1 MSIKGYLETLKG
13 LLATRDACKHDFG
26 GLPDYLKKKSPQF
39 RMFLDSDLTSSI
51 GCRIKKQWAD
61 AIITGIRSHFPK
73 NEKAEKVAT
82 KIGNWIGEKA
92 NSFMDRVKLAHHYYN
107 GRITIDQYLDKRS
120 EQIQATFIN
129 VVDKCKKN
137 SWLLRTAIYRKL
149 ELWGVS
155 NPQDMMATILK
166 VTGVR
171 TATKTVTTLVDKV
184 VKSPKTK
191 ELIQAGIVT
200 FHEGVNLA
208 TNACRT
214 INEKVV
220 QPVVKTIAKA
230 IERPAEIIV
239 DCAVKGYQAAKR
251 GIQKGW
257 NWLKNTAKKFF

>member
-51 GCRIKKQWAD
+51 SIAIKKQWSD
-61 AIITGIRSHFPK
+61 AIVNNIRSHFPK
-73 NEKAEKVAT
+73 NEKADKLAI
-82 KIGNWIGEKA
+82 KIGNWIGEKT
-92 NSFMDRVKLAHHYYN
+92 NSFMDRVKLTHHYYK

-120 EQIQATFIN
+120 EQIQANFIN

-137 SWLLRTAIYRKL
+137 SWIIRAAIYSHL
-149 ELWGVS
+149 EQWGIPNAETLVG
-155 NPQDMMATILK
+155 NILK

-171 TATKTVTTLVDKV
+171 AITKKTTAIIDKV

-191 ELIQAGIVT
+191 ELIQAGIATV
-200 FHEGVNLA
+200 HEGVNLV
-208 TNACRT
+208 TKACRT

-220 QPVVKTIAKA
+220 QPVVRTIAKV
-230 IERPAEIIV
+230 IERPAEKV
-239 DCAVKGYQAAKR
+239 VECAVKGYNALKT
-251 GIQKGW
+251 GVQKGW
-257 NWLKNTAKKFF
+257 NWIKNAAKKFL

>member
-51 GCRIKKQWAD
+51 GIAIKKQWAD

-137 SWLLRTAIYRKL
+137 SWILRSAIYSQL
-149 ELWGVS
+149 EQWGVP
-155 NPQDMMATILK
+155 NPQDTIGTILK
-166 VTGVR
+166 VTGIR

-191 ELIQAGIVT
+191 ELIQAGIAT

-208 TNACRT
+208 TKACRT

-230 IERPAEIIV
+230 IERPAKMVVE
-239 DCAVKGYQAAKR
+239 CAAKGYNALKT
-251 GIQKGW
+251 GVQKGW